1 MNTSVRM
8 LYRTNDPETSKAAAR
23 SINVTKLETM
33 VHNEIK
39 KYKKGR
45 IADQLLARFPSFPYS
60 SITARFSGLER
71 QRMIYYKGD
80 TRTGKSGRQQ
90 RVMRATI

>member
-1 MNTSVRM
+1 MPTRF
-8 LYRTNDPETSKAAAR
+8 LYRTDAPETSKAAAR
-23 SINVTKLETM
+23 SIDVTKLETM

-39 KYKKGR
+39 KYTRGR
-45 IADQLLARFPSFPYS
+45 IADELLARFSTFPYS

-71 QRMIYYKGD
+71 QKMIYYMGD
-80 TRTGKSGRQQ
+80 TRPGKSGRQQ